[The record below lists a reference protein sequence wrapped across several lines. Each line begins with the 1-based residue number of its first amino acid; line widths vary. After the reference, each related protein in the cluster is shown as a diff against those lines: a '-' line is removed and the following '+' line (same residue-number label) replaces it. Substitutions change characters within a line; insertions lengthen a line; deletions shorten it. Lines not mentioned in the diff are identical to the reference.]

1 MKVDDLILQLQDLVN
16 DAKSMPFS
24 GGKVLVSSDE
34 IYDIIDQIQDAMPAE
49 VRQAKNIVADRK
61 QIIGE
66 ANRESENIIRAA
78 EERKKVML
86 NQNEI
91 VREAQAKAKEI
102 EEDAKRKSAEI
113 RKAANVYVDGIMK
126 RTEESL
132 SAQLSEVKKTRANII
147 NSQKAKQQAQ

>member
-24 GGKVLVSSDE
+24 GGKVLVNSDD

-61 QIIGE
+61 QIISE

-78 EERKKVML
+78 EERRKIML
-86 NQNEI
+86 NQDEL
-91 VREAQAKAKEI
+91 VKDAQAKAREI
-102 EEDAKRKSAEI
+102 LEDAKQKSAEI
-113 RKAANVYVDGIMK
+113 R
-126 RTEESL
+126 
-132 SAQLSEVKKTRANII
+132 
-147 NSQKAKQQAQ
+147 